1 MNAMTVL
8 IEKPAELGLRFL
20 VEVTVNFLGEEIY
33 LFPNLQLL
41 CDHNL
46 YLDENIFFY

>member
-8 IEKPAELGLRFL
+8 IEKPAELGFGFL
-20 VEVTVNFLGEEIY
+20 VEVTVSLLGEEID
-33 LFPNLQLL
+33 LFPHLQLL

-46 YLDENIFFY
+46 YLGENIFCY

>member
-1 MNAMTVL
+1 MNAVTVL

-20 VEVTVNFLGEEIY
+20 VEVTVNLLGEEIY

-41 CDHNL
+41 CYQNL
-46 YLDENIFFY
+46 YLDENIFVI